1 MDVVLNLVGSKEPD
15 YDGTS
20 APKKSHS
27 KVAFSGSR

>member
-20 APKKSHS
+20 APKK
-27 KVAFSGSR
+27 KPLEGGFFR